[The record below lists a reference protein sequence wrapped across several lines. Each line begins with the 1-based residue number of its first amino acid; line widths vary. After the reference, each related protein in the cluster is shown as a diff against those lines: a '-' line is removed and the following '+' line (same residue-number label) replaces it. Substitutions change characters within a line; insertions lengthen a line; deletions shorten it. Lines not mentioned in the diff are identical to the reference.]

1 MYFISISIINY
12 VNSMAQDHSPT
23 PPMDDTSK
31 FYVMPD
37 KDLLSVHVLSTLAL
51 RTQSMWG

>member
-1 MYFISISIINY
+1 
-12 VNSMAQDHSPT
+12 MAQDHSQNL
-23 PPMDDTSK
+23 PMDDISK

-51 RTQSMWG
+51 RTQSMLV